1 MTVKAPR
8 MQVEYYAECEAEIDS
23 VIFVDFGRLGPGFA
37 VRHAIFAGTWMAVQI
52 PAAMWVVAKATM

>member
-1 MTVKAPR
+1 